1 MCNAARRYA
10 FEDCPKLAAD
20 ALLRAQLLLLQVQKP
35 ALPLLNAEL
44 SDVPDLLLKLDD
56 FNDGFVL
63 VRRHYVLPPMSVWG
77 APVFH
82 HTVVGKNTAYFD
94 ALRSTISGHLG
105 VYRAVLE
112 RFLGYPHKTSVLDS
126 FKKFLNTCSDI
137 LLRYAARLHV
147 LGNASAATAM
157 WLTLVQS

>member
-1 MCNAARRYA
+1 MSFSHVAR
-10 FEDCPKLAAD
+10 P
-20 ALLRAQLLLLQVQKP
+20 LRC
-35 ALPLLNAEL
+35 AEL

-63 VRRHYVLPPMSVWG
+63 VRRHYMSPPMSVWG

-82 HTVVGKNTAYFD
+82 HTIVSKNTAYFD

-137 LLRYAARLHV
+137 LLRYAARLRV
-147 LGNASAATAM
+147 LGVDGVVTTM
-157 WLTLVQS
+157 